1 MKRSKLIWMIPITF
15 IVGAAGFWFGRTAH
29 PGNDSARVAQ
39 LTQENQ
45 ELKSMIEKLRSSRN
59 EPPQPADT
67 RDTPKDGRSNV
78 LPHRKESTQTDDSEA
93 LRGLRESLAATHRTI
108 EELQSRTTELNTQ
121 LDESRQEQ
129 KRLAAIESDLTE
141 QLAAAKRLAE
151 TKDTELDRKN
161 NQLTQT
167 EAANKKLRDD
177 AAASSSKSTQVLQA
191 SNELQELYRRRES
204 YLNTLI
210 SRYRDI
216 TEQYRA
222 FTSVLE
228 NRRGP
233 EGTPGGSVSIAGP
246 ELARIQTTITM
257 AEEDLRQLTTLNA
270 QAQQIQKK
278 LTTK

>member
-1 MKRSKLIWMIPITF
+1 MKRPNLIWIVPLTFMIG
-15 IVGAAGFWFGRTAH
+15 VAGFWLGRTRH
-29 PGNDSARVAQ
+29 PGSNSELVAQ
-39 LTQENQ
+39 LTEENRA
-45 ELKSMIEKLRSSRN
+45 LKSAIEKLRSSPN
-59 EPPQPADT
+59 EQPQPADI
-67 RDTPKDGRSNV
+67 RDTPKGGHAPPV
-78 LPHRKESTQTDDSEA
+78 PHGKESNHVDDSEA

-108 EELQSRTTELNTQ
+108 EELQSHATELSTQ
-121 LDESRQEQ
+121 LDQAQQEQ

-161 NQLTQT
+161 NQLAQS

-177 AAASSSKSTQVLQA
+177 ATASTSKSSQVLQA

-204 YLNTLI
+204 YLHTLI
-210 SRYRDI
+210 GRYREI

-233 EGTPGGSVSIAGP
+233 EGTPGGSVSFAGP
-246 ELARIQTTITM
+246 ELARIQTSITM
-257 AEEDLRQLTTLNA
+257 AEEDLRQLNTLNA